1 MRLGARLVL
10 VFGGLAAVSM
20 AGLGATV
27 RYERQSAETARFAR
41 EVARACDHIRA
52 EVERDA
58 VRDRLLVENSCKSG
72 ELVDRVAIAVSRG
85 DLAMNRTRFSQLVP
99 ENRAAFGLDELLL
112 GLKGGDI
119 VGADPREVSLLP
131 PAAVDRLF
139 TSPPAPRGFELRTV
153 GELATVVRC
162 TKSAGSHVIGLIGT
176 RHVAATSHRLEN
188 ELGVGIRLGAAAA
201 NPAPPEVA
209 SATCVLDDGAG
220 HSLTIAVDRSK
231 SELQLAIANLSRAVL
246 AATLVAVGMALLL
259 AVILA
264 RSLGRP
270 LAQLAIEARKVKS
283 GDAKPLR
290 VAGSG
295 EVRELVLAFDTMLND
310 LAEARTRLAAASRLA
325 AWREVAKRVAHEV
338 KNPLAPIRAAVET
351 LRRLRA
357 RQDPAF
363 DEYFDEASRTV
374 LDEVHRISTIVTE
387 FTRFARL
394 PPPHPKAMD
403 VAEVVRSVVSLHE
416 HTHPKVKLI
425 APKSSTVVTVEADRD
440 QVVQILT
447 NLVQNAC
454 DATASNGGGNVA
466 LEVLD
471 GDPMVKVIVRDDG
484 AGLAPGFEERLFV
497 PYATTK
503 ESGTGLGL
511 AISQRI
517 AHEHGGDLRYVG
529 AAPGARGATFE
540 LTLPKRFGGPLL

>member
-20 AGLGATV
+20 AGLGATL

-41 EVARACDHIRA
+41 EVSRACDRIRS

-58 VRDRLLVENSCKSG
+58 ARDRLLVENSCKSS

-112 GLKGGDI
+112 GLRGGDI
-119 VGADPREVSLLP
+119 VGADPREISLLP
-131 PAAVDRLF
+131 PAQVDKLLAG
-139 TSPPAPRGFELRTV
+139 PAAPRGYELRLD

-162 TKSAGSHVIGLIGT
+162 TKSAGNQVIGLVGT
-176 RHVAATSHRLEN
+176 RHVAATARRLEQ
-188 ELGVGIRLGAAAA
+188 ELGVGIRLGASAS
-201 NPAPPEVA
+201 NPAPSEVA
-209 SATCVLDDGAG
+209 SAHCVLDDGAG
-220 HSLTIAVDRSK
+220 HALRIAVDRSN
-231 SELQLAIANLSRAVL
+231 SELQLAIANLNRAVL
-246 AATLVAVGMALLL
+246 AATLFAVGMALLL
-259 AVILA
+259 AVVLA
-264 RSLGRP
+264 RSMGRP

-290 VAGSG
+290 VVGSG

-310 LAEARTRLAAASRLA
+310 LAEARSRLAAASRLA

-394 PPPHPKAMD
+394 PPPHPKSMD

-416 HTHPKVKLI
+416 HTHPKVKLRVHDGQ
-425 APKSSTVVTVEADRD
+425 SVNVEADRD

-454 DATASNGGGNVA
+454 DATAESGGGTVT
-466 LEVLD
+466 LELRD
-471 GDPMVKVIVRDDG
+471 GDPMAKILVRDDG
-484 AGLAPGFEERLFV
+484 SGVAAGFEERLFV

-503 ESGTGLGL
+503 ETGTGLGL

-529 AAPGARGATFE
+529 SGLGSRGATFE

>member
-1 MRLGARLVL
+1 MRLGARLVV
-10 VFGGLAAVSM
+10 VFGGLAAVSV
-20 AGLGATV
+20 AGLGAAV
-27 RYERQSAETARFAR
+27 RFERETAETARFQR
-41 EVARACDHIRA
+41 DVSRACEHVRA

-58 VRDRLLVENSCKSG
+58 QRDRLLVENTCRSG
-72 ELVDRVAIAVSRG
+72 ELVDRVALVISRG
-85 DLAMNRTRFSQLVP
+85 DLASNRTRFSQLVP
-99 ENRAAFGLDELLL
+99 DARRAYGLDELLL
-112 GLKGGDI
+112 AVHGGDVI
-119 VGADPREVSLLP
+119 GADPRDAYRLSPADVDKLLMA
-131 PAAVDRLF
+131 PA
-139 TSPPAPRGFELRTV
+139 APRGFSLREGTQ
-153 GELATVVRC
+153 ATTVRC
-162 TKSAGSHVIGLIGT
+162 TKGTGAQLVGLVGT
-176 RHVAATSHRLEN
+176 RRIDAASQRLES
-188 ELGVGIRLGAAAA
+188 ELGVGIRLGPAALG
-201 NPAPPEVA
+201 PAPADVA
-209 SATCVLDDGAG
+209 SASCVLDDGAG
-220 HSLTIAVDRSK
+220 HTLPIAVDRSK
-231 SELQLAIANLSRAVL
+231 AELAAAIANLDRAVL
-246 AATLVAVGMALLL
+246 AAVLLAVGMALLL

-264 RSLGRP
+264 RSVGRP
-270 LAQLAIEARKVKS
+270 LALLAIEARKVKT

-295 EVRELVLAFDTMLND
+295 EVRDLVLAFDTMLND

-403 VAEVVRSVVSLHE
+403 LVETVRAVVSLHE
-416 HTHPKVKLI
+416 HTHAKVKV
-425 APKSSTVVTVEADRD
+425 KVRSSAASVPIEADRD
-440 QVVQILT
+440 QVVQVLT

-454 DATASNGGGNVA
+454 DATVSVGGGEVT
-466 LEVLD
+466 LEVLA
-471 GDPMVKVIVRDDG
+471 GTPMAKVSVIDAG
-484 AGLAPGFEERLFV
+484 AGIASGFEERLFE

-503 ESGTGLGL
+503 EAGTGLGL

-517 AHEHGGDLRYVG
+517 AHDHGGDLRYAG
-529 AAPGARGATFE
+529 PNGARGAVFE
-540 LTLPKRFGGPLL
+540 LTLPTHVGGPLL

>member
-10 VFGGLAAVSM
+10 VFGALAAVSVG
-20 AGLGATV
+20 GLGAAL
-27 RYERQSAETARFAR
+27 RYERETAETARFGR
-41 EVARACDHIRA
+41 EVARACDHVRA

-58 VRDRLLVENSCKSG
+58 ARDRLLVENTCRSG
-72 ELVDRVAIAVSRG
+72 ELVDRVALVISRG
-85 DLAMNRTRFSQLVP
+85 DLASNRTRFSQLVP
-99 ENRAAFGLDELLL
+99 DARAAFGLDELLL
-112 GLKGGDI
+112 AVHGGDV
-119 VGADPREVSLLP
+119 VGADPREVYRLSPAEVDKLLMA
-131 PAAVDRLF
+131 PA
-139 TSPPAPRGFELRTV
+139 APRGFTLRAD
-153 GELATVVRC
+153 GQATVVRC
-162 TKSAGSHVIGLIGT
+162 TKGTGAQLVGLVGT
-176 RHVAATSHRLEN
+176 RRIDATSHRLES
-188 ELGVGIRLGAAAA
+188 ELGVGIRLGPAARGAA
-201 NPAPPEVA
+201 PAEVA
-209 SATCVLDDGAG
+209 SARCVLDDGAG
-220 HSLTIAVDRSK
+220 HQLPIAVDRSK
-231 SELQLAIANLSRAVL
+231 GELLLAIANLNRAVL
-246 AATLVAVGMALLL
+246 AATLAAVGMALLL

-270 LAQLAIEARKVKS
+270 LAQLAVEARKVKT

-403 VAEVVRSVVSLHE
+403 LVETLRSVASLHE
-416 HTHPKVKLI
+416 HTHAKVKI
-425 APKSSTVVTVEADRD
+425 TVRSAQPSVQVEADRD

-454 DATASNGGGNVA
+454 DATASAGGGDVT
-466 LEVLD
+466 LEVS
-471 GDPMVKVIVRDDG
+471 DG
-484 AGLAPGFEERLFV
+484 APVAKVVVKDTGAGIAAGFEERLFE

-503 ESGTGLGL
+503 ETGTGLGL

-517 AHEHGGDLRYVG
+517 AHEHGGDLRYAG
-529 AAPGARGATFE
+529 PHGARGAIFE
-540 LTLPKRFGGPLL
+540 LTLPKHFGGPLL

>member
-20 AGLGATV
+20 AGLGATL
-27 RYERQSAETARFAR
+27 RYERESAETARFGR
-41 EVARACDHIRA
+41 EVARACEHVRA

-58 VRDRLLVENSCKSG
+58 TRDRLLVENSCSSG
-72 ELVDRVAIAVSRG
+72 ELVDRVALAANRG
-85 DLAMNRTRFSQLVP
+85 DLPQSRTRFSQLVP
-99 ENRAAFGLDELLL
+99 EARRAFALDELVL

-119 VGADPREVSLLP
+119 IGADPRDVSLLP
-131 PAAVDRLF
+131 AAAVDGLL
-139 TSPPAPRGFELRTV
+139 SAPVSTRGFELRLE

-162 TKSAGSHVIGLIGT
+162 TKGSGAHVVGLVGIRHIAVTT
-176 RHVAATSHRLEN
+176 RRLES
-188 ELGVGIRLGAAAA
+188 ELGLGIRLGPAAA
-201 NPAPPEVA
+201 NSAPAEVA
-209 SATCVLDDGAG
+209 SARCVLDDAAG
-220 HSLTIAVDRSK
+220 HRLDIAVDRSK
-231 SELQLAIANLSRAVL
+231 GELLQAIANLDRAVL
-246 AATLVAVGMALLL
+246 AATLGAVGMALLL

-270 LAQLAIEARKVKS
+270 LAQLAIEARKVKT

-290 VAGSG
+290 VVGSG

-357 RQDPAF
+357 RNDPAF

-394 PPPHPKAMD
+394 PPPHPKPMD
-403 VAEVVRSVVSLHE
+403 LAETVRSVASLHE
-416 HTHPKVKLI
+416 HTHPKVKI
-425 APKSSTVVTVEADRD
+425 VAPKAHEAVQVEADRD

-454 DATASNGGGNVA
+454 DSVASGGGGSVM

-471 GDPMVKVIVRDDG
+471 GAPLARVVVRDDG
-484 AGLAPGFEERLFV
+484 AGMDAGFEERLFV

-503 ESGTGLGL
+503 ETGTGLGL

-529 AAPGARGATFE
+529 PSAGGRGAVFE
-540 LTLPKRFGGPLL
+540 LTLPKHFGGPLL

>member
-10 VFGGLAAVSM
+10 VFGALSAVSM
-20 AGLGATV
+20 AGLGATL
-27 RYERQSAETARFAR
+27 RYERESAETARFGR
-41 EVARACDHIRA
+41 EVARACEHVRA

-58 VRDRLLVENSCKSG
+58 ARDRLLVENSCSSG
-72 ELVDRVAIAVSRG
+72 ELVDRVALAANRG
-85 DLAMNRTRFSQLVP
+85 DLAQSRTRFSQLVP
-99 ENRAAFGLDELLL
+99 EARRAFGLDELLL
-112 GLKGGDI
+112 GLEGGDI

-131 PAAVDRLF
+131 AAAVDRLL
-139 TSPPAPRGFELRTV
+139 TAPVSPRGFELRLE
-153 GELATVVRC
+153 GDLATVVRC
-162 TKSAGSHVIGLIGT
+162 TKSGGARVVGLVGT
-176 RHVAATSHRLEN
+176 RKIAETSHRLER
-188 ELGVGIRLGAAAA
+188 ELGLGIRLGAEAAKA
-201 NPAPPEVA
+201 AQAEVA
-209 SATCVLDDGAG
+209 SARCQLDDGAG
-220 HSLTIAVDRSK
+220 HVLAIAVDRSK
-231 SELQLAIANLSRAVL
+231 GELLEAIANLDRAVL
-246 AATLVAVGMALLL
+246 AATLGAVGMALLF

-270 LAQLAIEARKVKS
+270 LAQLAIEARKVKT

-394 PPPHPKAMD
+394 PPPHPKPMD
-403 VAEVVRSVVSLHE
+403 LAETVRAVASLHE
-416 HTHPKVKLI
+416 HTHAKVKI
-425 APKSSTVVTVEADRD
+425 RAPAAQVAVQVEADRD
-440 QVVQILT
+440 QIVQILT

-454 DATASNGGGNVA
+454 ESVMGVGGGEVS
-466 LEVLD
+466 LEVHD
-471 GDPMVKVIVRDDG
+471 GAPMARVVIEDDG
-484 AGLAPGFEERLFV
+484 AGLAPGFVERLFV

-517 AHEHGGDLRYVG
+517 AHEHGGDLRYAG
-529 AAPGARGATFE
+529 RARGGRGAVFE
-540 LTLPKRFGGPLL
+540 LSLPKRFGGPLL